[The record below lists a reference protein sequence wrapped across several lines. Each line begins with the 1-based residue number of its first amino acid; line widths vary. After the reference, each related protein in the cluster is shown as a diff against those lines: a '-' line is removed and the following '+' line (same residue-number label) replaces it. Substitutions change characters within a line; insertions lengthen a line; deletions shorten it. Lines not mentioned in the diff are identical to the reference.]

1 MNAYTPPSL
10 AAIAAIAE
18 RRHGSRQVINDQDR
32 LDARYRERDFGIG
45 YGHSSGYVRTRSYTA
60 DNQRPLFRVS

>member
-18 RRHGSRQVINDQDR
+18 RRQGPRHVINDNDR
-32 LDARYRERDFGIG
+32 LDPHYRERDFGIG
-45 YGHSSGYVRTRSYTA
+45 YGSSSGYVRTRSYTA
-60 DNQRPLFRVS
+60 SNQRPLFRVG